1 MNYKSVTIWHK
12 EKDCYKRILFEK
24 ALAAEIKAVSG
35 SAAGEKKCGSA
46 VVRVYSLYD
55 CGISPGDCLCV
66 GYEEALYPPPD
77 AYIITEV
84 CGFFTGSAVLRHY
97 RLKCA

>member
-12 EKDCYKRILFEK
+12 EKNQYKRILFERSVVT
-24 ALAAEIKAVSG
+24 ECVGIDG
-35 SAAGEKKCGSA
+35 HAAGEKGYGS
-46 VVRVYSLYD
+46 VLVRAYSLYD
-55 CGISPGDCLCV
+55 CGIKPGDYLCV
-66 GYEEALYPPPD
+66 GYEESVSPPED

-84 CGFFTGSAVLRHY
+84 GSFFSVSAVLRHY

>member
-12 EKDCYKRILFEK
+12 EKDRYKRILFEK
-24 ALAAEIKAVSG
+24 ASVTESKAVSG
-35 SAAGEKKCGSA
+35 SAAGEKKCDNA
-46 VVRVYSLYD
+46 VVRAYSLYD
-55 CGISPGDCLCV
+55 CGISPGDYLCV
-66 GYEEALYPPPD
+66 GYEEAMLPPSD

-84 CGFFTGSAVLRHY
+84 CGFFTSSAALRHY